1 MANVILIGYMGCG
14 KTTIGRKLSY
24 RFRKPF
30 LDTDKQIE
38 LKQKCT
44 ISEIFEKQG
53 EQAFRDLET
62 IYIKALLQEKC
73 EYIISVGGGLPL
85 REENQELLRKLGIC
99 VYLEASSDTIYER
112 VKTDTSRPLLQC
124 DNPKKKIEE
133 MLEIRT
139 PIYKSCA
146 DLIINVDGKRIEEIV
161 VEVKEEVEKQNENLS
176 NKWTKH

>member
-62 IYIKALLQEKC
+62 NYLKGLLAEKC

-85 REENQELLRKLGIC
+85 REENQKLLHKLGVC
-99 VYLEASSDTIYER
+99 VYLEASADTIYDR
-112 VKTDTSRPLLQC
+112 VKNDTTRPLLQC
-124 DNPKKKIEE
+124 DDPKKKIET
-133 MLEIRT
+133 MLEIRQ
-139 PIYKSCA
+139 PVYKSCA
-146 DLIINVDGKRIEEIV
+146 DLVINVDGKRIEEIV
-161 VEVKEEVEKQNENLS
+161 VEVKAEVDKRNENS
-176 NKWTKH
+176 RN

>member
-38 LKQKCT
+38 LKQKCS
-44 ISEIFEKQG
+44 ISEIFAEQG

-62 IYIKALLQEKC
+62 NYLKDLLKDKC

-85 REENQELLRKLGIC
+85 REENQKLLQKLGTC
-99 VYLEASSDTIYER
+99 VYLEASADTIYER
-112 VKTDTSRPLLQC
+112 LKHDTSRPLLQC
-124 DNPKKKIEE
+124 DDPKKKIQE

-146 DLIINVDGKRIEEIV
+146 DLVISVDGKRIEEIV
-161 VEVKEEVEKQNENLS
+161 VEVKAEVEKRNENYRNQRS
-176 NKWTKH
+176 KH

>member
-62 IYIKALLQEKC
+62 NYLKGLLKEKC

-85 REENQELLRKLGIC
+85 REENQKLLHKLGVC
-99 VYLEASSDTIYER
+99 VYLEASADTIYDR
-112 VKTDTSRPLLQC
+112 VKNDTTRPLLQC
-124 DNPKKKIEE
+124 DDPKKKIET
-133 MLEIRT
+133 MLEIRQ
-139 PIYKSCA
+139 PVYKSCA
-146 DLIINVDGKRIEEIV
+146 DLVINVDGKRIEEIV
-161 VEVKEEVEKQNENLS
+161 VEVKAEVDKRNENS
-176 NKWTKH
+176 RN

>member
-62 IYIKALLQEKC
+62 NYLKGLLKEKC

-85 REENQELLRKLGIC
+85 REENQKLLHKLGVC
-99 VYLEASSDTIYER
+99 VYLEASADTIYDR
-112 VKTDTSRPLLQC
+112 VKNDTTRPLLQC
-124 DNPKKKIEE
+124 DDPKKKIET
-133 MLEIRT
+133 MLEIRE
-139 PIYKSCA
+139 PVYKSCA
-146 DLIINVDGKRIEEIV
+146 DLVINVDGKRIEEIV
-161 VEVKEEVEKQNENLS
+161 VEVKEEVDKRNENS
-176 NKWTKH
+176 RN